1 MRSATMKG
9 QHCDMVSNPPKGRME
24 LSHRVHNLVAERPRP
39 CPGSHGQM
47 IRRIIFRL
55 FTDTSSQQSMR
66 EDRQVVAATPCR
78 STFLW

>member
-9 QHCDMVSNPPKGRME
+9 QHCDMVYNPPKGRME

-39 CPGSHGQM
+39 CPCSHGQM

-55 FTDTSSQQSMR
+55 SAGTLIP
-66 EDRQVVAATPCR
+66 AAVR
-78 STFLW
+78 VGR